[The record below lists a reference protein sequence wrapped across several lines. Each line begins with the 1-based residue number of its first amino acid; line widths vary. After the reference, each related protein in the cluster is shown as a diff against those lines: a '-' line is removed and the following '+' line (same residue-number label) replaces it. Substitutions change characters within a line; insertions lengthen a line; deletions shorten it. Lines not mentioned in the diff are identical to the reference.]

1 MELPAPEAPLTL
13 DQLSVGLQ
21 STSGMVLTWS
31 HSVESGNYVNPIGTK
46 GKGFYLGDLIN
57 IRQFLVNRKFRT
69 HMFRVSGTQIQ
80 GHVLVVRNFIHGDQ
94 RQKMIDE
101 IKALPNYDTKGWFR
115 GKCLNKS
122 RWNTQLTD
130 RDVQGN
136 IPEPDKALRKS
147 SENSFER
154 TPQCKEIRRILSS
167 WTSMNLDTENLMAE
181 ANIYG
186 ITKVGGKPPKVAN
199 GIGPHCDGE
208 RNTVIATNLMGERQ
222 LCLGAYDKAMPTGP
236 RTQIT
241 INPGDMYIFDTEAAG
256 TSIRGKHIRHWA
268 SGGRGDLAYIDKLE
282 KQLVKKVKGMK
293 APLSEAAQFILE
305 NKYQDTQT
313 LEI

>member
-1 MELPAPEAPLTL
+1 
-13 DQLSVGLQ
+13 
-21 STSGMVLTWS
+21 
-31 HSVESGNYVNPIGTK
+31 
-46 GKGFYLGDLIN
+46 
-57 IRQFLVNRKFRT
+57 
-69 HMFRVSGTQIQ
+69 
-80 GHVLVVRNFIHGDQ
+80 
-94 RQKMIDE
+94 MIDE

-154 TPQCKEIRRILSS
+154 TPQCKEIRRILST
-167 WTSMNLDTENLMAE
+167 WAELGFDTKDLKAE
-181 ANIYG
+181 VNVYG

-208 RNTVIATNLMGERQ
+208 RNTVIATNLVGVRQ
-222 LCLGAYDKAMPTGP
+222 FCLGAYLNAMPTGP

-241 INPGDMYIFDTEAAG
+241 LNPGDMYMLCTTAAG
-256 TSIRGKHIRHWA
+256 TSTRGPHIRHWA

-282 KQLVKKVKGMK
+282 KQLVKKVKRMK
-293 APLSEAAQFILE
+293 APLSEAAQFILD
-305 NKYQDTQT
+305 NNHQDTQT